1 MKTFR
6 KIYWLVIVMMIG
18 LQIQLVNAQYAED
31 ALRYSQLGL
40 GLSARDLGMG
50 NATVGGVNDYSALF
64 WNPAGLALERDNE
77 FSIGLSS
84 LGYSNDVSYLG
95 TKSTSDKNVLNL
107 NNLGLV
113 YSIPTVRGS
122 LTFAFGFNRAANYTT
137 TASMNAFNPS
147 SSFTQSSNLLNQPLD
162 NNIPFQL
169 YLANIDTLTGK
180 MVSLVNGN
188 VQQTLNILEGGGLN
202 HWTFGGA
209 MDVGPN
215 LSVGVSL
222 NFASGSYS
230 YDQTVNEND
239 TKNLYPAS
247 IHPNDFNQFMYENTI
262 NDDISGFNALFG
274 LMYRNPGKYSIG
286 VAIRTAT
293 TYDIS
298 ETYGESASSQFKTP
312 DASGNYSYF
321 YPSTG
326 NSTKYKI
333 TSPYVLSGGISIQ
346 PLDWLLV
353 AGDAEYTDWT
363 QMEFN
368 TNNTDL
374 IKENSLIKNEMRA
387 TTNLRGGIEVSLFKL
402 GLKLRAG
409 IIDNP
414 SPWKGDPSSRD
425 QLYYTGGIGLQLDER
440 TVLNAAY
447 AYGTWKSLRT
457 NYSYLDGSGVTQYV
471 GTDEAVTTSNFNLTL
486 SYRF

>member
-1 MKTFR
+1 MKMIQ
-6 KIYWLVIVMMIG
+6 KIFVLVIVLVLG
-18 LQIQLVNAQYAED
+18 LQALQAQSED

-40 GLSARDLGMG
+40 GVSARELGMG

-77 FSIGLSS
+77 FSFGLSN

-95 TKSTSDKNVLNL
+95 TKTTSNSNVLNL
-107 NNLGLV
+107 NNLGIV
-113 YSIPTVRGS
+113 YAVPTTRGS

-147 SSFTQSSNLLNQPLD
+147 SSFTQSTYLLNQPLYY
-162 NNIPFQL
+162 NIPYWL
-169 YLANIDTLTGK
+169 GLTKTDTLGNAIPRVT
-180 MVSLVNGN
+180 GN
-188 VQQTLNILEGGGLN
+188 VQQAISVLEGGGLN
-202 HWTFGGA
+202 HWTVGGA

-215 LSVGVSL
+215 LSIGVSL

-239 TKNLYPAS
+239 
-247 IHPNDFNQFMYENTI
+247 PNNFYQFAYENTI

-274 LMYRNPGKYSIG
+274 LMYRNPEKYSIG
-286 VAIRTAT
+286 VTIRTAT

-298 ETYGESASSQFKTP
+298 RSFTEVASSQFKTP
-312 DASGNYSYF
+312 DSSGNYSHS
-321 YPSTG
+321 YPLTS
-326 NSTKYKI
+326 NAIKYKI
-333 TSPYVLSGGISIQ
+333 ITPYVISGGISIQ
-346 PLDWLLV
+346 PLDWLLL

-368 TNNTDL
+368 TDDANL
-374 IKENSLIKNEMRA
+374 VGVNSQIKNEMRA
-387 TTNLRGGIEVSLFKL
+387 TTNLRCGIEISLISL
-402 GLKLRAG
+402 GLKLRGG

-414 SPWKGDPSSRD
+414 SPWKGAPSSRD
-425 QLYYTGGIGLQLDER
+425 QLYYTAGVGLQLDER

-447 AYGTWKSLRT
+447 AYGRWKTSLT
-457 NYSYLDGSGVTQYV
+457 YYSYIDGSGITQNV
-471 GTDEAVTTSNFNLTL
+471 GTDETITTNNLNLTL

>member
-1 MKTFR
+1 MKMIQ
-6 KIYWLVIVMMIG
+6 KIFVLVIVLILG
-18 LQIQLVNAQYAED
+18 LQTLQAQYAED

-40 GLSARDLGMG
+40 GVSARELGMG

-77 FSIGLSS
+77 FSFGLSN

-95 TKSTSDKNVLNL
+95 TKTTSNSNVLNL
-107 NNLGLV
+107 NNLGIV
-113 YSIPTVRGS
+113 YAVPTTRGS

-147 SSFTQSSNLLNQPLD
+147 SSFTQSTYLLNQT
-162 NNIPFQL
+162 NIPSML
-169 YLANIDTLTGK
+169 YLVDTLGRPILK
-180 MVSLVNGN
+180 GN
-188 VQQTLNILEGGGLN
+188 VQQAINVLEGGGLN
-202 HWTFGGA
+202 HWTIGGA

-215 LSVGVSL
+215 LSIGVSL

-239 TKNLYPAS
+239 IRNLYTIS
-247 IHPNDFNQFMYENTI
+247 PNDFSQFTYENTI

-293 TYDIS
+293 NYDIS
-298 ETYGESASSQFKTP
+298 ETYSESASSQFKTP
-312 DASGNYSYF
+312 DNSNNYSYF

-326 NSTKYKI
+326 NSTKYKV
-333 TSPYVLSGGISIQ
+333 TTPYVLSGGISIQ
-346 PLDWLLV
+346 PLEWLLL

-368 TNNTDL
+368 TDNAAL
-374 IKENSLIKNEMRA
+374 IDENSRIKNEMRA
-387 TTNLRGGIEVSLFKL
+387 TTNLRGGIEVSLFSL
-402 GLKLRAG
+402 GLKLRGG

-425 QLYYTGGIGLQLDER
+425 QLYYTAGIGLQLDER
-440 TVLNAAY
+440 TALNVAY

-457 NYSYLDGSGVTQYV
+457 NYSYLNGLGITQYV
-471 GTDEAVTTSNFNLTL
+471 GTDETVTTNNLNLTL

>member
-6 KIYWLVIVMMIG
+6 KIYWLVIVIMIVFQ
-18 LQIQLVNAQYAED
+18 LQIVNAQYAED

-40 GLSARDLGMG
+40 GISARQLGMG

-122 LTFAFGFNRAANYTT
+122 LTFAFGFNRAANYTS

-147 SSFTQSSNLLNQPLD
+147 SSFSQSTNLLNQPLV

-180 MVSLVNGN
+180 MVSIVNGN

-239 TKNLYPAS
+239 TKNLYPVS
-247 IHPNDFNQFMYENTI
+247 IQPNDFNQFIYENTI
-262 NDDISGFNALFG
+262 NDDIHGFNALFG

-286 VAIRTAT
+286 IALRTAT

-298 ETYGESASSQFKTP
+298 ETFGESASSQFKTP
-312 DASGNYSYF
+312 DTSGNYSYF
-321 YPSTG
+321 YPSTA

-333 TSPYVLSGGISIQ
+333 TTPYVLSGGISIQ
-346 PLDWLLV
+346 PLEWLLV

-368 TNNTDL
+368 TNNAAL
-374 IKENSLIKNEMRA
+374 IEENSRIKNEMRA
-387 TTNLRGGIEVSLFKL
+387 TTNLRGGIEVSLFSL
-402 GLKLRAG
+402 GLKLRGG

-414 SPWKGDPSSRD
+414 PPWKGDPSSRD
-425 QLYYTGGIGLQLDER
+425 QLYYTAGIGYTLDER
-440 TVLNAAY
+440 TVLNVAY
-447 AYGTWKSLRT
+447 AYGTWKTLRT
-457 NYSYLDGSGVTQYV
+457 NNSYPVSGITYDV
-471 GTDEAVTTSNFNLTL
+471 GTDETVTTSNLNLTL

>member
-1 MKTFR
+1 MKKFR
-6 KIYWLVIVMMIG
+6 KIYGLAILMMIG
-18 LQIQLVNAQYAED
+18 FQIQSVNAQYAED

-40 GLSARDLGMG
+40 GVGARELGMG

-77 FSIGLSS
+77 FSLGLSR

-95 TKSTSDKNVLNL
+95 TKTTSDNNVLNL

-147 SSFTQSSNLLNQPLD
+147 SSFTQSNYLNQT
-162 NNIPFQL
+162 NIPSML
-169 YLANIDTLTGK
+169 GLVDTLGRSIVK
-180 MVSLVNGN
+180 GN
-188 VQQTLNILEGGGLN
+188 VQQAINVLEGGGLN
-202 HWTFGGA
+202 HWTVGSA

-222 NFASGSYS
+222 NFVSGSYA

-239 TKNLYPAS
+239 IKGMYPAS
-247 IHPNDFNQFMYENTI
+247 IYPNDFNQFIYENTI

-286 VAIRTAT
+286 IALRTAT
-293 TYDIS
+293 SYDIS
-298 ETYGESASSQFKTP
+298 ETYTESASSQFKTP
-312 DASGNYSYF
+312 DSFGNYSYS
-321 YPSTG
+321 YPSTA
-326 NSTKYKI
+326 NSTKYKV
-333 TSPYVLSGGISIQ
+333 TTPYVLSGGISIQ
-346 PLDWLLV
+346 PLDWILV

-368 TNNTDL
+368 TNNAAL
-374 IKENSLIKNEMRA
+374 IAENSRIKNEMRA
-387 TTNLRGGIEVSLFKL
+387 TTNLRGGIEVSLFSL

-425 QLYYTGGIGLQLDER
+425 QVYYTGGIGLQLDER
-440 TVLNAAY
+440 TALNAAY

-457 NYSYLDGSGVTQYV
+457 NYSYINGSGVIQYV
-471 GTDEAVTTSNFNLTL
+471 GTDETVTTSNLNLTL